1 MTNQIDS
8 PDGVPRKDGSRLS
21 PDTTRTVGNG
31 APGQKAADVRPNSSG
46 ATTHQDADP
55 QMPAGEHPANDQPL
69 PGKR

>member
-8 PDGVPRKDGSRLS
+8 PDGIPRKDGDRPS

-31 APGQKAADVRPNSSG
+31 APGQKAADVRPNSPDAG
-46 ATTHQDADP
+46 KRDADP
-55 QMPAGEHPANDQPL
+55 QQPSGEYPANDQPL